1 MSLGFSY
8 LQIDIWHLTFE
19 ELFYMAEGQ
28 NQRLEEEYKNAW
40 EQTRWLGFLTIQPHL
55 GKGSKIRKATDL
67 IRFPWEKKQKKPVDW
82 AKIELRSSC
91 LGYSSMSLNVQDYI
105 SEYGRPSSVSLK

>member
-8 LQIDIWHLTFE
+8 LQTDIWHLTFE

-28 NQRLEEEYKNAW
+28 NQRLEEEYKNSW

-67 IRFPWEKKQKKPVDW
+67 IEFPWEKKKKKPVDW
-82 AKIELRSSC
+82 AKIKELEKLFEFEGKKIKNGIR
-91 LGYSSMSLNVQDYI
+91 
-105 SEYGRPSSVSLK
+105 